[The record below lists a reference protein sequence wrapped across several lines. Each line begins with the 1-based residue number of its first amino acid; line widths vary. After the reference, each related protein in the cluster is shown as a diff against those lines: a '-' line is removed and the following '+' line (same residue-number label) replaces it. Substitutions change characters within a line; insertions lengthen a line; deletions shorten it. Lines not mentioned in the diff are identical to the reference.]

1 VRGRRATL
9 IPLPHPSGASS
20 WVNLPAN
27 RVLLDRALDH
37 LRTAFAE
44 LGVGDSRRATRQSA

>member
-37 LRTAFAE
+37 MRTAFAE